1 MNTKHSPPVLT
12 FRFCAQSSYGA
23 RNCHPRRRLRAH
35 AETRRDIC
43 TYDSPCSTRKT
54 IAAVAIAQ
62 FRKLVL
68 VVPHM

>member
-12 FRFCAQSSYGA
+12 VRFCAQSSYSA
-23 RNCHPRRRLRAH
+23 RYCHPRRRLRAH

-43 TYDSPCSTRKT
+43 VRQPLLHPQDDQ
-54 IAAVAIAQ
+54 AAVAIAQ

-68 VVPHM
+68 VAPHM

>member
-43 TYDSPCSTRKT
+43 VRQPLLHPQDDRGGQSRSLSF
-54 IAAVAIAQ
+54 ASWS
-62 FRKLVL
+62 L
-68 VVPHM
+68 